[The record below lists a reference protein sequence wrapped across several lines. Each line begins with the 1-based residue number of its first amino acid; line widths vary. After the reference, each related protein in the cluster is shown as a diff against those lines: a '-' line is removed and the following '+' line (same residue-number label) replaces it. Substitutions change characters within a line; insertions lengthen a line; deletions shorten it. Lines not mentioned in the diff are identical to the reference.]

1 MGETISAVVWFSDLR
16 GFTALSESLP
26 NTALLDHLNTYFELT
41 GAAVTKEGGE
51 ILKFIG
57 DGVLAIFE
65 ITPDADTADR
75 CAAALRAAQSAH
87 LAIAS
92 ANRDRIADGAPEIGW
107 GLALNLGDVSYGN
120 IGTPDRLDFTVVGPA
135 VNHAARLEALGAQIG
150 ETVVLS
156 ESVAPALDVPL
167 RELGA
172 HSLKGVA
179 LPQKAFA
186 PVD

>member
-57 DGVLAIFE
+57 DGVLAIFD

-75 CAAALRAAQSAH
+75 CAAALRAARVWLSTHCVKLHIRRKKYNSPTPILYELVNYKFRIITIICTHQSY
-87 LAIAS
+87 LSGIVTFVIGSS
-92 ANRDRIADGAPEIGW
+92 AQNQYVFIIW
-107 GLALNLGDVSYGN
+107 S
-120 IGTPDRLDFTVVGPA
+120 
-135 VNHAARLEALGAQIG
+135 
-150 ETVVLS
+150 
-156 ESVAPALDVPL
+156 
-167 RELGA
+167 
-172 HSLKGVA
+172 
-179 LPQKAFA
+179 
-186 PVD
+186 